1 MARAKKTITTET
13 SVITAV
19 AVAPEPVL
27 EVQNSTVEITE
38 TTTSEL
44 PVEAN
49 TIHTIP
55 QVVICEN
62 VRPIVDQDAIN
73 KERLRRRLLGYC

>member
-38 TTTSEL
+38 TTTNEI

-49 TIHTIP
+49 TIP

>member
-13 SVITAV
+13 PVITAV

-38 TTTSEL
+38 TTTNEI

-49 TIHTIP
+49 TIP

>member
-1 MARAKKTITTET
+1 MARAKKHITTET

-38 TTTSEL
+38 TTTNEI

-49 TIHTIP
+49 TIP

>member
-1 MARAKKTITTET
+1 MARAKKTIIVENP
-13 SVITAV
+13 VITAV

-38 TTTSEL
+38 TTTNEI

-49 TIHTIP
+49 TIP

>member
-13 SVITAV
+13 SAITAV

-38 TTTSEL
+38 TTTNEI

-49 TIHTIP
+49 TIP